1 MPSHLVAV
9 PADLDEALD
18 AAAQRL
24 SRPRDWIVE
33 QALQSWISREERRHQ
48 MIEEGLKD
56 IDEGRVID
64 HAELKTWAAGLKD

>member
-48 MIEEGLKD
+48 MTLEALREL
-56 IDEGRVID
+56 DEGKFVEHEDIR
-64 HAELKTWAAGLKD
+64 AWAKTLK

>member
-33 QALQSWISREERRHQ
+33 QDLQSWISREERRHQ
-48 MIEEGLKD
+48 MTLEALREL
-56 IDEGRVID
+56 DEGKFVEHDDIR
-64 HAELKTWAAGLKD
+64 AWAKTLK

>member
-33 QALQSWISREERRHQ
+33 LALQSWISREERRHQ
-48 MIEEGLKD
+48 MTLEALREL
-56 IDEGRVID
+56 DEGKFVEHEDIR
-64 HAELKTWAAGLKD
+64 AWAKTLK